1 MVIKTATYV
10 HSEDFQD
17 KRFLKQCTMFQ
28 PPSDF
33 EMKKRAFS
41 QKKNFFRAFTTRYR
55 ASGEL
60 FGEKLISLSKKFYSF
75 SIIFGG

>member
-41 QKKNFFRAFTTRYR
+41 QKRIFSGHLQQDIALLENYLEKN
-55 ASGEL
+55 
-60 FGEKLISLSKKFYSF
+60 
-75 SIIFGG
+75 